1 MGAISRK
8 NPNRGEV
15 LKIHFFEKTPGIFY
29 FFTLTLEIPEK
40 NKAQPLDIPRICVR
54 LDHPLEISR
63 PKTKTPVEIPHYFFW
78 SPLEIPLR
86 FY

>member
-15 LKIHFFEKTPGIFY
+15 LKIHFFEKPPGIFY

-40 NKAQPLDIPRICVR
+40 TKLNPWIFHKIVLD
-54 LDHPLEISR
+54 PLEIPR
-63 PKTKTPVEIPHYFFW
+63 PKTKTPGNSTLFFLGHPW
-78 SPLEIPLR
+78 K
-86 FY
+86 FHFVFN